1 MSIRRK
7 GLFLGKSED
16 ESGGKI
22 ETISSNSNNDVILT
36 IDDLKNIIKLLGG
49 DPGFLDNL
57 EEMLTRIDNEI
68 RDHQQK
74 IEELQRKRALL
85 LNFRKRLT
93 GK

>member
-1 MSIRRK
+1 MSIHRK

-22 ETISSNSNNDVILT
+22 ETISSNSNKDVILT

-57 EEMLTRIDNEI
+57 EEMLAKIDNEI
-68 RDHQQK
+68 RAHQQK

-93 GK
+93 GE

>member
-57 EEMLTRIDNEI
+57 EEMLTKIDNEI
-68 RDHQQK
+68 RAHQQK

-85 LNFRKRLT
+85 LNFRRRLT

>member
-74 IEELQRKRALL
+74 IEELQRKRTLL

-93 GK
+93 GE

>member
-16 ESGGKI
+16 ESAGKI
-22 ETISSNSNNDVILT
+22 ETISSNSNSVILT

-57 EEMLTRIDNEI
+57 EETLSRIENEI
-68 RDHQQK
+68 RDYQQK
-74 IEELQRKRALL
+74 IEELRRKRRLL

>member
-7 GLFLGKSED
+7 GLFLGGKSED

-22 ETISSNSNNDVILT
+22 ETISSNSNNDILT
-36 IDDLKNIIKLLGG
+36 IDDLKKIIKLLGG

-74 IEELQRKRALL
+74 IEELQRKRTLL

-93 GK
+93 GE

>member
-7 GLFLGKSED
+7 GLFLGKSGN
-16 ESGGKI
+16 ESAGKI
-22 ETISSNSNNDVILT
+22 ETISSNSNSVILT

-57 EEMLTRIDNEI
+57 EETLSRIENEI
-68 RDHQQK
+68 RDYQQK
-74 IEELQRKRALL
+74 IEELQRKRRLL

>member
-22 ETISSNSNNDVILT
+22 ETISSNSNSVILT

-57 EEMLTRIDNEI
+57 EETLSRIENEI
-68 RDHQQK
+68 RDYQQK
-74 IEELQRKRALL
+74 IEELQRKRRLL

>member
-22 ETISSNSNNDVILT
+22 ETISSNSNSVILT

-57 EEMLTRIDNEI
+57 EETLSRIENEI

-74 IEELQRKRALL
+74 IEELQRKRTLL

>member
-22 ETISSNSNNDVILT
+22 ETISSNSNNDILT
-36 IDDLKNIIKLLGG
+36 IDDLKKIIKLLGG

-74 IEELQRKRALL
+74 IEELQRKRTLL

-93 GK
+93 GE